1 VNRSVGGLPELSI
14 LGEVRAGGTER
25 SRRTKRGREERTF
38 TPRLILRP
46 FALLRAEQAQDGKK
60 LKVGQAESRW

>member
-14 LGEVRAGGTER
+14 LGEVGAGGTER
-25 SRRTKRGREERTF
+25 SRRTKERTF

-46 FALLRAEQAQDGKK
+46 FALLRAAQAQDGKK
-60 LKVGQAESRW
+60 LNVGQAESRW